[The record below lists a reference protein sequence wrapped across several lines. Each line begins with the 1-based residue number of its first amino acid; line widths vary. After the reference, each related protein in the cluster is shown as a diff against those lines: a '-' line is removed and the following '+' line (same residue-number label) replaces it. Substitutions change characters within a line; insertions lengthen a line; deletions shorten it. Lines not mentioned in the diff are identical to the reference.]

1 MTAAP
6 PFDLHRLRV
15 LRTVARER
23 SFSAAAR
30 ALDYTQPAIGHHIR
44 RLEAELGTPLVIRRG
59 RTIDLTPAGEALV
72 ARADALL
79 AGASAAW
86 EEVVAVAG
94 LRAGRVRLAT
104 FPSAGATFV
113 PPALALLRDAHPQLE
128 VTLVEDEPPELG
140 RLVLRG
146 EADLAVSF
154 EYDGSAGGSDAEP
167 GLERTELC
175 QDEKLAVVWA
185 GHPLAEEAEIDLAG
199 LRGAR
204 FIGGCPRCRGHL
216 VALCR
221 RAGFEPDIGLSTDDW
236 VAVQA
241 MIAARLGVTL
251 LPALVLGVVHH
262 PDVAIRPVRGRPTRT
277 ITALTLPGASR
288 VPSVG
293 ALLAV
298 LREQATRPATPLRW
312 ETAPEPALTRA

>member
-1 MTAAP
+1 MTSPP

-15 LRTVARER
+15 LQTVARER

-72 ARADALL
+72 ARADVLL

-86 EEVVAVAG
+86 EEVTAVAG

-113 PPALALLRDAHPQLE
+113 PPALAQLCDAHPGLE

-140 RLVLRG
+140 QLVLRG

-154 EYDGSAGGSDAEP
+154 EYGGADELP
-167 GLERTELC
+167 GLQRTELC
-175 QDEKLAVVWA
+175 QEEKVAVLWA
-185 GHPLAEEAEIDLAG
+185 DHPLASEPEIDLAA
-199 LRGAR
+199 LRDAR

-216 VALCR
+216 VSLCR
-221 RAGFEPDIGLSTDDW
+221 QAGFEPDIGLSTDDW

-241 MIAARLGVTL
+241 MVAARLGVTL
-251 LPALVLGVVHH
+251 LPGLVLGAVRH

-277 ITALTLPGASR
+277 ITALTLPGGDQ
-288 VPSVG
+288 VPAVG
-293 ALLAV
+293 ALLRL
-298 LREQATRPATPLRW
+298 LREQAARPATPLQW
-312 ETAPEPALTRA
+312 EPALTTA

>member
-1 MTAAP
+1 MSSPP

-15 LRTVARER
+15 LRAVARER

-72 ARADALL
+72 TRADSLL
-79 AGASAAW
+79 AGANAAW
-86 EEVVAVAG
+86 EEVAAVAG

-113 PPALALLRDAHPQLE
+113 PPALALLRDAHPGLE

-140 RLVLRG
+140 QLVLRG

-154 EYDGSAGGSDAEP
+154 EYGGRDAVP
-167 GLERTELC
+167 GLGRTELC
-175 QDEKLAVVWA
+175 TEEKLAVLWA
-185 GHPLAEEAEIDLAG
+185 DHPLAAEPEIDLAA
-199 LRGAR
+199 LRDAR

-221 RAGFEPDIGLSTDDW
+221 QAGFEPDIGLSTDDW

-241 MIAARLGVTL
+241 MVAARLGVTL
-251 LPALVLGVVHH
+251 LPALVLGAVRH
-262 PDVAIRPVRGRPTRT
+262 PDVVIRPVRGRPTRT
-277 ITALTLPGASR
+277 ITALTLPEGDQ
-288 VPSVG
+288 VPSIG
-293 ALLAV
+293 ALLRA
-298 LREQATRPATPLRW
+298 LREQADRPATPLRW
-312 ETAPEPALTRA
+312 EPTERQALLGASTR

>member
-1 MTAAP
+1 MSNESPQGAP
-6 PFDLHRLRV
+6 SGLLDLHRLRV
-15 LRTVARER
+15 LQAVARER

-30 ALDYTQPAIGHHIR
+30 ALDYTPPAIGHHIR

-59 RTIDLTPAGEALV
+59 RTTELTPAGVALT

-79 AGASAAW
+79 AGASAARD
-86 EEVVAVAG
+86 EVAAVAG

-113 PPALALLRDAHPQLE
+113 PPALAQLRDAHPGLE

-154 EYDGSAGGSDAEP
+154 EYGGADAEP
-167 GLERTELC
+167 GLDRTELC
-175 QDEKLAVVWA
+175 REEKVAVLWA
-185 GHPLAEEAEIDLAG
+185 DHPLAAESEIDLAG
-199 LRGAR
+199 LRDAR

-221 RAGFEPDIGLSTDDW
+221 QAGFEPDIGLSTDDW

-241 MIAARLGVTL
+241 MVAARLGVTL
-251 LPALVLGVVHH
+251 LPALVLGAVRH
-262 PDVAIRPVRGRPTRT
+262 PDIVIRPVRGRPTRT
-277 ITALTLPGASR
+277 ITALTLPGASDI
-288 VPSVG
+288 PSVG
-293 ALLAV
+293 ALLGA
-298 LREQATRPATPLRW
+298 LSAQAGRPATPLRW
-312 ETAPEPALTRA
+312 EAAAA

>member
-1 MTAAP
+1 MSGTP

-15 LRTVARER
+15 LRAVAREG

-59 RTIDLTPAGEALV
+59 RTIDLTPAGTALV

-86 EEVVAVAG
+86 EEVAAVAG

-113 PPALALLRDAHPQLE
+113 PPALALLRDAHPDLE

-140 RLVLRG
+140 RLVLHG
-146 EADLAVSF
+146 EADVAVSF
-154 EYDGSAGGSDAEP
+154 EYLGGAGGSDSEA

-175 QDEKLAVVWA
+175 RDEKLAVLWA
-185 GHPLAEEAEIDLAG
+185 DHPLAAQPEIDLAD
-199 LRGAR
+199 LCDAR

-216 VALCR
+216 VTLCR
-221 RAGFEPDIGLSTDDW
+221 QAGFEPDIGLSTDDW

-241 MIAARLGVTL
+241 MVAARLGVTL
-251 LPALVLGVVHH
+251 LPGLVLGAVHH
-262 PDVAIRPVRGRPTRT
+262 PDVAIRRVRGRPTRT
-277 ITALTLPGASR
+277 ITALTLPGAGE
-288 VPSVG
+288 VPSIR
-293 ALLAV
+293 ALIDV
-298 LREQATRPATPLRW
+298 LSAQAGRPTAPLRW
-312 ETAPEPALTRA
+312 AGAAA

>member
-1 MTAAP
+1 MSETP

-15 LRTVARER
+15 LRAVARER

-59 RTIDLTPAGEALV
+59 RTIDLTPAGTALV

-86 EEVVAVAG
+86 EEVAAVAG

-113 PPALALLRDAHPQLE
+113 PPALALLRDAHPGLE

-146 EADLAVSF
+146 EADVAVSF
-154 EYDGSAGGSDAEP
+154 QYAGGAGGSDPEA
-167 GLERTELC
+167 GLQRTDLC
-175 QDEKLAVVWA
+175 RDEKLAVVWA
-185 GHPLAEEAEIDLAG
+185 GHPLADAEEIDLAG
-199 LRGAR
+199 LRDDR

-221 RAGFEPDIGLSTDDW
+221 QAGFEPDIPLSTDDW

-241 MIAARLGVTL
+241 MVAARLGVTL
-251 LPALVLGVVHH
+251 LPALVLGAVHH
-262 PDVAIRPVRGRPTRT
+262 PDVVVRPVRGRPTRT
-277 ITALTLPGASR
+277 ITALTLPGAAD
-288 VPSVG
+288 VPSVR
-293 ALLAV
+293 ALLEA
-298 LREQATRPATPLRW
+298 LSAQAGRPVTPPRW
-312 ETAPEPALTRA
+312 EAADAALTRA

>member
-1 MTAAP
+1 MSSVP

-44 RLEAELGTPLVIRRG
+44 RLEADLGTPLVIRRG

-72 ARADALL
+72 TRADALL

-86 EEVVAVAG
+86 DEVAAVAG

-113 PPALALLRDAHPQLE
+113 PPALARLRDAHPRLE

-140 RLVLRG
+140 RLVLSG
-146 EADLAVSF
+146 EADVGVSF
-154 EYDGSAGGSDAEP
+154 EYGGGAGGCDPAG
-167 GLERTELC
+167 GLERTVLC
-175 QDEKLAVVWA
+175 RDETLAVVWA
-185 GHPLAEEAEIDLAG
+185 GHPLAREPEIDLAG
-199 LRGAR
+199 LRADR

-221 RAGFEPDIGLSTDDW
+221 QAGFEPDIGLSTDDW

-241 MIAARLGVTL
+241 MVAARLGVTL
-251 LPALVLGVVHH
+251 LPGLVLGIVRHPEVV
-262 PDVAIRPVRGRPTRT
+262 VRPVRGRPTRT
-277 ITALTLPGASR
+277 ITALTLPGGSKI
-288 VPSVG
+288 PSVCALLG
-293 ALLAV
+293 ALA
-298 LREQATRPATPLRW
+298 EQAAVRPVTALRW
-312 ETAPEPALTRA
+312 TG

>member
-1 MTAAP
+1 MNETP

-44 RLEAELGTPLVIRRG
+44 RLESELGTPLVIRRG
-59 RTIDLTPAGEALV
+59 RTIELTPAGAALV

-86 EEVVAVAG
+86 EEVAAVAG

-113 PPALALLRDAHPQLE
+113 PPALALLRDAHPGLE

-140 RLVLRG
+140 ALVLRG
-146 EADLAVSF
+146 EADVAVSF
-154 EYDGSAGGSDAEP
+154 EYPGGGDGSDSEP

-175 QDEKLAVVWA
+175 RDEKLAVVWA
-185 GHPLAEEAEIDLAG
+185 DHPLAAETEIDLAR
-199 LRGAR
+199 LRDAR

-216 VALCR
+216 VTVCR
-221 RAGFEPDIGLSTDDW
+221 QAGFEPDIGLSTDDW

-241 MIAARLGVTL
+241 MVAARLGVTL
-251 LPALVLGVVHH
+251 LPALVLGAVHH
-262 PDVAIRPVRGRPTRT
+262 PGVVIRPGRGRPTRT
-277 ITALTLPGASR
+277 ITALTLPRGGE
-288 VPSVG
+288 VPSIR
-293 ALLAV
+293 ALLEV
-298 LREQATRPATPLRW
+298 LCEQAGRPATPLHW
-312 ETAPEPALTRA
+312 EAAHAAG